1 MKYYIYTLNCPETN
15 EVRYVGKS
23 TNPSKRF
30 SNHLCD
36 TSKSHKAS
44 WIRSLINNNKL
55 PILNIIEEFDNE
67 LACYNAEIIYIS
79 SYSNLTNHP
88 IGGLGATSETTT
100 GSLNGN
106 AKITEDIVLLIKDDL
121 LHTDLTILEIS
132 QKYLISKVIVQ
143 NVASGSSWAHI
154 TNFTGKEKFIRKN
167 SITNRRNAL
176 INAGVYDKLSVSVN
190 QYDLKMNLL
199 NTYKS
204 ISDAAKQTGVDRT
217 SISQCVNNKQ
227 NKTRNYIW
235 KRNVK

>member
-44 WIRSLINNNKL
+44 WIKSLINNNKL

-79 SYSNLTNHP
+79 SYSNLTNHH